1 MSENK
6 TDLSSQTESEEL
18 QSDEPQF
25 SVEQSEKSEKKATT
39 KKPLNGVAILALAL
53 VFGLVAYMGRD
64 ILTKDDNGADT
75 TAQSISEPEQPVK
88 GPAEPANYQVGF
100 NPADT
105 LNKTVPSVSQIEN
118 QDSTENSNTPPS
130 SQRPA
135 SMPPSDLN
143 VGLMQEVT
151 QLNRK
156 VQSLQTSLEALQTQL
171 GSVERGVSASLDNLT
186 AQTVNVTN
194 TLKALGRDGQS
205 RAAVLADVA
214 KGIKGFQVDIQEQ
227 RQAFNISI
235 LHSESWGGVKRL
247 VAYDKGAPNSV
258 YKLSEGETKGFWT
271 LESIEGNVATFTH
284 EDGIVH
290 EEVIK

>member
-1 MSENK
+1 MSENN
-6 TDLSSQTESEEL
+6 TDLSSQTESEEVH
-18 QSDEPQF
+18 SDEPQF
-25 SVEQSEKSEKKATT
+25 SVEQSEKSEKKAAS
-39 KKPLNGVAILALAL
+39 KKPLNGIAILAFAL
-53 VFGLVAYMGRD
+53 VFCLVAYMGKD
-64 ILTKDDNGADT
+64 ILTKDDGGADT
-75 TAQSISEPEQPVK
+75 AAQSISAPEQPEK
-88 GPAEPANYQVGF
+88 GQADYQDYQVGI
-100 NPADT
+100 NPTDT
-105 LNKTVPSVSQIEN
+105 LNVTSPYVSKRVN
-118 QDSTENSNTPPS
+118 QDSTENPNTS
-130 SQRPA
+130 SLSQRPE

-151 QLNRK
+151 QLTRK
-156 VQSLQTSLEALQTQL
+156 VQSLQTTLEALQAQL
-171 GSVERGVSASLDNLT
+171 SSVERGVSASLDNLT
-186 AQTVNVTN
+186 AKSVNVTN

-235 LHSESWGGVKRL
+235 LHTESWGGVKRL

-271 LESIEGNVATFTH
+271 LESIEGNVATFAH